1 MSDRLTQKGRN
12 LLMQIGRESRQLIA
26 AVVVFGFFVNLLMLA
41 GPLYILNVY
50 DRVLSSRSVETL
62 VALTLLLAFVYI
74 MMGILDY
81 VRGRIMGRVGAEFQ
95 TALDKPVFDATLRAT
110 RLRQMPEQ
118 AATGVQDL
126 EAAQR
131 LITSPA
137 LLALFDLPWVPLFF
151 LGIFVFHPILGFL
164 ALGGA
169 ALILTLAVLNQY
181 ALRRHVGAAQTA
193 HLAAENIST
202 QIRAEGGLV
211 LSMGL
216 RSAAFDRWHHAR
228 DRSLACN
235 MTATDTSGA
244 FTAIIKSFRLF
255 LQSAILGLGAYLV
268 LQNQLSAGA
277 MIASSIL
284 MGRALAPI
292 EAVIGQWGVI
302 QRGWAGWTNLAVLLG
317 HFPPEK
323 QRLGLPRPDARLVV
337 DQLTVVPPGSQIP
350 VVRLVS
356 FAVDGGSAVGI
367 IGPSGAGK
375 SSLARAM
382 TGAWPHAAGRI
393 QLGDAGLDQYDADAL
408 GQYIG
413 YLPQRVQ
420 LFDGTV
426 KENIARLSA
435 KPDDQKVLAAAKAAA
450 AHDLILGL
458 SDGYDTVISDGGR
471 HLADGAVQRIGL
483 ARALYGDPVMVVLD
497 EPNASLDH
505 AGTIAL
511 NRVIAGLKA
520 EGKIVFIATHHP
532 SGIEHCDMLLV
543 LEKCVRKAFGPK
555 TLVLAEVV
563 RNHQDIAHHTG
574 KAGALA

>member
-1 MSDRLTQKGRN
+1 
-12 LLMQIGRESRQLIA
+12 MQIGRESRQLIA

-131 LITSPA
+131 LVTSPA

-181 ALRRHVGAAQTA
+181 ALCRHVGAAQTA

-202 QIRAEGGLV
+202 QIRAESELV

-216 RSAAFDRWHHAR
+216 RGAISDRWQHAR

-235 MTATDTSGA
+235 MNTADTSGA
-244 FTAIIKSFRLF
+244 YTAIIKSFRLF

-302 QRGWAGWTNLAVLLG
+302 QHGRAGWTNLAVLLG

-323 QRLGLPRPDARLVV
+323 QRLGLPRPDARIVV

-375 SSLARAM
+375 STLARAM
-382 TGAWPHAAGRI
+382 TGAWPLAAGRI
-393 QLGDAGLDQYDADAL
+393 QLGGAGLDQYDADAL

-426 KENIARLSA
+426 EENIARLSA

-458 SDGYDTVISDGGR
+458 PDGYDTVISDGGR

-497 EPNASLDH
+497 EPNAGLDH
-505 AGTIAL
+505 AGIIAL
-511 NRVIAGLKA
+511 NRAIAELKA

-543 LEKCVRKAFGPK
+543 LEKGLRKAFGPK
-555 TLVLAEVV
+555 TPVLAEVV

-574 KAGALA
+574 KASALI

>member
-1 MSDRLTQKGRN
+1 
-12 LLMQIGRESRQLIA
+12 MQIGRESRQLIA

-95 TALDKPVFDATLRAT
+95 SALDKPVFDATLRAT
-110 RLRQMPEQ
+110 KLRQMPER
-118 AATGVQDL
+118 ATTGVQDL

-151 LGIFVFHPILGFL
+151 LGIFIFHPILGFL

-193 HLAAENIST
+193 NLAAKNIST
-202 QIRAEGGLV
+202 QIRAESGLV
-211 LSMGL
+211 SSMGL
-216 RSAAFDRWHHAR
+216 RNAAFDRWQHAR

-235 MTATDTSGA
+235 MNAADTSGA

-302 QRGWAGWTNLAVLLG
+302 QRGWAGRTNLAILLD

-375 SSLARAM
+375 STLARAM
-382 TGAWPHAAGRI
+382 TWVWPPAAGRI
-393 QLGDAGLDQYDADAL
+393 QLGGAGLDQYDADAL
-408 GQYIG
+408 GEYIG

-435 KPDDQKVLAAAKAAA
+435 NPDDKKVLAATKAAA
-450 AHDLILGL
+450 AHDLILGFP
-458 SDGYDTVISDGGR
+458 DGYDTVISDGGR

-520 EGKIVFIATHHP
+520 EGKIIFIATHHP
-532 SGIEHCDMLLV
+532 SAIEHCDMLLV
-543 LEKCVRKAFGPK
+543 LEKGARKAFGPK
-555 TLVLAEVV
+555 TPVLAEVV
-563 RNHQDIAHHTG
+563 RNHQDITHHTG